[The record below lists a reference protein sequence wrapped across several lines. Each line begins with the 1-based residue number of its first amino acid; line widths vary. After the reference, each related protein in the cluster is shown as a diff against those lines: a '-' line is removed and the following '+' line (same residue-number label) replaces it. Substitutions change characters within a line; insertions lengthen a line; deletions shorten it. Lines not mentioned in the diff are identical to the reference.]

1 MTNRSTFP
9 KPSRAPQILRAM
21 LLGALCVVP
30 VLPACNIITPAS
42 YIINGPGKIDAE
54 YTLPDRKTVV
64 FVDDPNNIFDKVA
77 TRVTLADAISFD
89 LMERGLLT
97 STVKASDA
105 IAVARAGGG
114 AGGRLMSVEA
124 IAKAVDCSQVILVKP
139 SIFDLVGRSDTQGL
153 RPTAIVR
160 VQVVD
165 VESKQVLYP
174 LSDVLPDGRE
184 IIATIRETDSDIV
197 RSRTGRAEVADQ
209 LVRKLAVEVAQL
221 FYEHDRLDL
230 GENLGTRRR

>member
-1 MTNRSTFP
+1 MTNRSSASNIP
-9 KPSRAPQILRAM
+9 GVSRLLRAA
-21 LLGALCVVP
+21 LLASLCVVAA
-30 VLPACNIITPAS
+30 LPACNIITPAS

-54 YTLPDRKTVV
+54 FTLPDKKTVV

-77 TRVTLADAISFD
+77 TRVTLADAVSFD
-89 LMERGLLT
+89 LMDRGLLT
-97 STVKASDA
+97 STVKAADA
-105 IAVARAGGG
+105 IAVARTGGG
-114 AGGRLMSVEA
+114 TGGRLMSVEA
-124 IAKAVDCSQVILVKP
+124 IAKAIDCSQVILVKP
-139 SIFDLVGRSDTQGL
+139 TIFDLVGRSDTQGL

-160 VQVVD
+160 VQVID

-174 LSDVLPDGRE
+174 VAEVLPDGRE
-184 IIATIRETDSDIV
+184 ITATIRETDSDMI
-197 RSRTGRAEVADQ
+197 RSRTGRAEVSDQ